1 MIALTDQ
8 QLEIV
13 MAAATPLPPEKRAL
27 LLERLAAHLQLYGRR
42 GGRGF
47 GDVDVGLALSAALR
61 GLVQSAVSPDRPSA
75 DGMLPS
81 LVRSDTVV

>member
-27 LLERLAAHLQLYGRR
+27 LLHTCNCMAAAAARASVILTSGLRYLRRCADWCSGR
-42 GGRGF
+42 
-47 GDVDVGLALSAALR
+47 
-61 GLVQSAVSPDRPSA
+61 
-75 DGMLPS
+75 
-81 LVRSDTVV
+81 